1 MRYETQTAVKDI
13 FLYLRKSTKDEQ
25 ERQIRSIAD
34 QRQDCLALAER
45 LKLNIVDEFVED
57 QSASKPNNRPIFKSM
72 LKELSYRDPK
82 RRRAEG
88 ILAWH
93 PDRLSRNALE
103 AGQLIQML
111 DDEQIKDLFFPAYQ
125 FHNDTSGKEHLTIEF
140 ARAKGYT
147 DRLSEVVCRG
157 VTGREKEGAMIYP
170 AKYGYTKLRE
180 VPENPQ
186 KCSLFP
192 IPHPVSFTI
201 VERMFVLA
209 LEGHSVR
216 QIREYLID
224 EFPDAR
230 ELILGVSAIDARL
243 RDPFYCG
250 QWIIKPGTNQ
260 ERIIDLTN
268 IVLPDGTSFKPICT
282 SQQFEQLQNLRGSK
296 RTVSLPRKPHRINP
310 LPGLVFCHCCGKKM
324 YPNFRKIKRGGNQV
338 EEQLGYECQTIFENG
353 KRCPQGRIKSDLLFE
368 KIEAQIQT
376 CFPKLNKKDY
386 EQYQF
391 AVGKFLKSKQ
401 LQLKQERFRVTIS
414 LEKIKSEKRKII
426 QQRAE
431 LISANAYDK
440 HSKTHY
446 ETRLKELAQSEENL
460 RSSRTVHSD
469 DLKSK
474 AISFRKFLELIEN
487 LPQHWANANH
497 QQKAILSKILF
508 WNLNVKGA
516 ETRSI
521 SWNPLLIDPE
531 NQANFHSGRAK
542 WNYLEPTLEH
552 WWEGFEKL
560 DFRGLWCFFDNQKPT
575 LNRIVDFVTSG

>member
-1 MRYETQTAVKDI
+1 MRYETQPAVKDV

-25 ERQIRSIAD
+25 ERQLRSIGD
-34 QRQDCLALAER
+34 QKEDCLYLADR
-45 LKLNIVDEFVED
+45 LNLNIIDEFIED
-57 QSASKPNNRPIFKSM
+57 QSASKPNNRPMFKSM

-88 ILAWH
+88 VLAWH

-111 DDEQIKDLFFPAYQ
+111 DDEHIKDMYFPAYQ

-170 AKYGYTKLRE
+170 AKYGYTKRRE

-192 IPHPVSFTI
+192 IPHTVSFPI

-209 LEGHSVR
+209 FEGHSVR

-230 ELILGVSAIDARL
+230 EFILGVSAIDARL

-250 QWIIKPGTNQ
+250 QWIIKPSTKQ
-260 ERIIDLTN
+260 ERIIDLNN
-268 IVLPDGTSFKPICT
+268 ITLPDGTSFIPVCT
-282 SQQFEQLQNLRGSK
+282 HQQFECLQKLRSSK
-296 RTVSLPRKPHRINP
+296 RTISMPRKPHRINP
-310 LPGLVFCHCCGKKM
+310 LPGLVFCQNCGRKM
-324 YPNFRKIKRGGNQV
+324 YPNFRKIKRGGNQI
-338 EEQLGYECQTIFENG
+338 EEQLGYECQTIFEHG
-353 KRCPQGRIKSDLLFE
+353 KRCPQSRIKSNQLFD
-368 KIEAQIQT
+368 KIEAQIRT
-376 CFPKLNKKDY
+376 HFPTMNKRDY
-386 EQYQF
+386 EQYQY
-391 AVGKFLKSKQ
+391 AVGKFIKSKQ
-401 LQLKQERFRVTIS
+401 LESKQERSRVTIS

-440 HSKTHY
+440 HSKAHY

-460 RSSRTVHSD
+460 ADSRTIQSG
-469 DLKSK
+469 DLKTK
-474 AISFRKFLELIEN
+474 TVSFKKFLELIEK
-487 LPQHWANANH
+487 LPQHWSDANH
-497 QQKAILSKILF
+497 EQKAALSKILF
-508 WNLNVKGA
+508 WNLSVEGA
-516 ETRSI
+516 ETRSV

-531 NQANFHSGRAK
+531 NQANFDSGRAV
-542 WNYLEPTLEH
+542 WNLLEPHLDR
-552 WWEGFEKL
+552 WWKGFEKL
-560 DFRGLWCFFDNQKPT
+560 DLSDYQRLLDDQAPT
-575 LNRIVDFVTSG
+575 LSQTIGFVASA